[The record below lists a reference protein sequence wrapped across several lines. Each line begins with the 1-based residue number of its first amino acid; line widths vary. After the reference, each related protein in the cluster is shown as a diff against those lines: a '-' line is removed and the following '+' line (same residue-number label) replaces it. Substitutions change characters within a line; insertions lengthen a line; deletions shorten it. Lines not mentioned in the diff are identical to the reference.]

1 MFLVWCFH
9 GRPRRLFLL
18 LGVGA
23 NNVARRQ
30 QGQHT
35 VIVGPRCVMIAACDK
50 LEIQFVEDFLLVR
63 EIVLI
68 IAFLSQASASALL
81 SGSKDRTGSV
91 KGTSGVTTN
100 DYFIASIDEGY
111 IIAADIDVHM
121 LRINAHLAYLTKLY
135 NLFVVKAFSPQ
146 PTHPPPYNRSV
157 TTSQRT
163 PAVRGASVAPVSSL
177 SIKFAR
183 PEVVLFADPSD
194 VNSQALVLKV

>member
-1 MFLVWCFH
+1 M
-9 GRPRRLFLL
+9 LL
-18 LGVGA
+18 A
-23 NNVARRQ
+23 
-30 QGQHT
+30 
-35 VIVGPRCVMIAACDK
+35 
-50 LEIQFVEDFLLVR
+50 
-63 EIVLI
+63 
-68 IAFLSQASASALL
+68 